1 MVNVII
7 VAKFLRTPKKLA
19 FDNPRVGGL
28 AAAALLAI
36 IGLGFGFGYLARGA
50 NGAALAEIERLKSE
64 LAQQQN
70 SLDSAREAAQRD
82 VNAIASRV
90 GELQAHA
97 NRLNALGER
106 LTRAGKLGEGE
117 FNFHEIP
124 GMGGAEVPE
133 DIASAD
139 LLASLNSLQMQ
150 FQESGKQLS
159 VLEAL
164 LFDQSLDD
172 RRTPAGMPAR
182 GYISSR
188 FGTRADPFSGGRAH
202 HLGIDIDAN
211 RGDPIVA
218 AADGVVS
225 FSGVRSG
232 YGNVVEIDH
241 GNGYKTI
248 YAHNSANVVKRGDL
262 VRSGQQ
268 IAKVGSTGRSTGSHL
283 HFEVHLNGRQVNP
296 RQYLDKV
303 RG

>member
-1 MVNVII
+1 MNVII

-19 FDNPRVGGL
+19 FDDPKVSGL
-28 AAAALLAI
+28 AAVALAAL
-36 IGLGFGFGYLARGA
+36 IGLGFGCGYLARGA
-50 NGAALAEIERLKSE
+50 NGAALAEINRLKGE
-64 LAQQQN
+64 VAQQQAA
-70 SLDSAREAAQRD
+70 LEAAREEAQRD

-124 GMGGAEVPE
+124 GMGGAESPE

-164 LFDQSLDD
+164 LFDQSLDAK
-172 RRTPAGMPAR
+172 RTPAGMPAR
-182 GYISSR
+182 GYISSHY
-188 FGTRADPFSGGRAH
+188 GGRADPFSGGRAH
-202 HLGIDIDAN
+202 HLGIDIDA
-211 RGDPIVA
+211 RSGDPVVA

-225 FSGVRSG
+225 FSGQRRG

-241 GNGYKTI
+241 GNGYTTL
-248 YAHNSANVVKRGDL
+248 YAHNSANLVRQGDL
-262 VRSGQQ
+262 VRAGQQ

-283 HFEVHLNGRQVNP
+283 HFEVHVNGRPVNP
-296 RQYLDKV
+296 RQYLDRV